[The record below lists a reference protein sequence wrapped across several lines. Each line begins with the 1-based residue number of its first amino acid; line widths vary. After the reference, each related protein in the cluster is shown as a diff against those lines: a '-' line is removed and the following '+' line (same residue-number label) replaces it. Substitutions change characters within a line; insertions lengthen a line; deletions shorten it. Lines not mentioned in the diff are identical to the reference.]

1 MNSRRPHSTSNLFAG
16 RLAAYMAVAV
26 VLVAPGPAISE
37 DNPAE
42 SRIEKD
48 RSERSMLLQADQLL
62 FDNTTKQIIAKGNV
76 EIYYKDY
83 ALSADNL
90 TYSQNANTLDAVGNV
105 RVKEPDGAV
114 VNADRITLTDEFRE
128 GFIQSLP
135 EIPLNFWQRPSTP
148 GGVFVYEHPIIPRH
162 DKTR

>member
-1 MNSRRPHSTSNLFAG
+1 
-16 RLAAYMAVAV
+16 
-26 VLVAPGPAISE
+26 
-37 DNPAE
+37 
-42 SRIEKD
+42 
-48 RSERSMLLQADQLL
+48 MLLQADQLL
-62 FDNTTKQIIAKGNV
+62 YDNTTKQIIAKGNV
-76 EIYYKDY
+76 EVYYKNY